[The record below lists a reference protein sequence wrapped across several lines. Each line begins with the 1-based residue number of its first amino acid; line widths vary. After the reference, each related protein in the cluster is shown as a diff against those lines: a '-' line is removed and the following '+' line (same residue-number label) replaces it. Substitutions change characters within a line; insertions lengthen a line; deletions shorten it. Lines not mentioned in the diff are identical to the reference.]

1 MVTLE
6 PGGRG
11 DILRR
16 SHVLLMSLECLA
28 KGNKFSQIPP
38 GASTPCPPPAAVV
51 LAVEVVDH
59 TLGVLLCAGF
69 SAGHVPA
76 EVYVVPGK
84 QRAVP

>member
-6 PGGRG
+6 PGGG

-16 SHVLLMSLECLA
+16 SHVLLISLECLA

-51 LAVEVVDH
+51 LAVEVVD
-59 TLGVLLCAGF
+59 TLDVLLCAAGF